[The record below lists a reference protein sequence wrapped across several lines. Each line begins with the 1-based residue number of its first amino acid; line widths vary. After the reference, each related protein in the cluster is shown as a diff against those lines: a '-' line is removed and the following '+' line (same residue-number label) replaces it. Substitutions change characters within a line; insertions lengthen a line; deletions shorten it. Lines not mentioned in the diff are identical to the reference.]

1 MTVPLCVVLVV
12 GMMCASVGAAVTV
25 GKMYAAV
32 TAGMMCMC
40 VCITVAVCVGMDIL
54 AWGLTEQENKGCSS
68 LSVAFV
74 HAVAHG

>member
-1 MTVPLCVVLVV
+1 MAVPLFVLLVIVV
-12 GMMCASVGAAVTV
+12 MCAPVGTAVTV

-32 TAGMMCMC
+32 TAWMMGMG
-40 VCITVAVCVGMDIL
+40 VCIPVAVCVGMDIL
-54 AWGLTEQENKGCSS
+54 AWGLTEQENKGCGP